1 MMTSMTAWRSA
12 GGRPWSFIRTS
23 WAGWSRALALDA
35 DGEDPDE
42 EDE

>member
-1 MMTSMTAWRSA
+1 MTTSMTVRRSA

-23 WAGWSRALALDA
+23 WAGCAKALALDA
-35 DGEDPDE
+35 DGEDPDD